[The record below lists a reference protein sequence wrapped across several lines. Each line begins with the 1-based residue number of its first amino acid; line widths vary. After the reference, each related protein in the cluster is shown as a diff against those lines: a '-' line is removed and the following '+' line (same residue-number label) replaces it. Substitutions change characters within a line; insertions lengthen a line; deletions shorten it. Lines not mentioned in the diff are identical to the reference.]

1 MKQQKQYIRWTSE
14 ENFKLLEIVS
24 IYKNNN
30 KQANWEEIQVQFPN
44 HTIQQLKSQYS
55 NIKNAKPTLYH
66 TWSEVDE
73 TILYLCV
80 INYGQDWKTIS
91 QAYFPNVSESSLKS
105 KYHKYSKERVLI
117 HEVFRMLNTDDPA
130 VMTVSNQL
138 LTDAKRHLD
147 IFDNRVKL
155 IKGLP
160 IDEPDE
166 YDKKMGVDKL
176 DLLEHKNAVIL
187 SNQYDILKLQKNMY
201 NELNRRHLILKLK
214 TL

>member
-80 INYGQDWKTIS
+80 INYGQDWVKIQQTNF
-91 QAYFPNVSESSLKS
+91 QFVSKASLKS
-105 KYHKYSKERVLI
+105 KWHKYIKEQSKIQYILELLKSGNPQIAEINSVL
-117 HEVFRMLNTDDPA
+117 LNQTSRHIQLLYKILSDN
-130 VMTVSNQL
+130 SNQDIIQQVNKL
-138 LTDAKRHLD
+138 LISYD
-147 IFDNRVKL
+147 IQ
-155 IKGLP
+155 
-160 IDEPDE
+160 
-166 YDKKMGVDKL
+166 
-176 DLLEHKNAVIL
+176 VIL
-187 SNQYDILKLQKNMY
+187 DNYKKELKRRNLMVIGNQM
-201 NELNRRHLILKLK
+201 
-214 TL
+214 